1 MRFQLFT
8 KYLIHYPCVLMI
20 ATVHAQMLTECRD
33 KPIKQLR
40 AGLIAQEEFQ
50 HGTLLTYRISG

>member
-1 MRFQLFT
+1 
-8 KYLIHYPCVLMI
+8 MI